1 MSDLPHDRDDTAA
14 RAERARAAL
23 AHPFPVLA
31 ALEAA
36 GGTSA
41 LGLGRD
47 GVAVLPDG
55 IRAAGFAA
63 IDALAATLCG
73 LYPNGGVGQ
82 SLEGPELA
90 RIVELLDLGP
100 LMPDLLPTLR
110 LRDVAGHLAECARLT
125 RMNPILVVAAAEY
138 MSLPADVRATAS
150 PPLDNPD
157 AADELRSQVALSAL
171 LEAIG
176 LAYLLAPKASTDAE
190 RAALFNTRFAAQ
202 ITERLHSKAWKT
214 HCNLFEVL
222 KIKLVEKPLGER
234 LRVKQGLDDTLFDQR
249 SGGGLTLQL
258 NILDAMYE
266 DTLLGNDTNAEAGF
280 ELMAHTFD
288 KDPQPLVGERYTD
301 EWHLD
306 GKPMGVGRCHMAF
319 ADAWVMLY
327 SSWNGAFCANYPE
340 LVFAKLFNPGV
351 AGAAIAYGPEVYFS
365 PRVPTL
371 FITLVL
377 MVLSRER
384 AGARRYGRVD
394 WRDDALRIV
403 WGRVNEVAAGA
414 YQDRVEKA
422 LAEDWAPTPATAPPG
437 PASGRA
443 GSRCAPSSRGPGSR
457 ATWTPASCSSRSPRC
472 RGCPVS
478 GTMRSP
484 RWLPNITRPRTP
496 SRPRRPLVLRPTA
509 CRGAARL

>member
-1 MSDLPHDRDDTAA
+1 
-14 RAERARAAL
+14 
-23 AHPFPVLA
+23 
-31 ALEAA
+31 
-36 GGTSA
+36 
-41 LGLGRD
+41 
-47 GVAVLPDG
+47 
-55 IRAAGFAA
+55 
-63 IDALAATLCG
+63 
-73 LYPNGGVGQ
+73 
-82 SLEGPELA
+82 
-90 RIVELLDLGP
+90 
-100 LMPDLLPTLR
+100 
-110 LRDVAGHLAECARLT
+110 
-125 RMNPILVVAAAEY
+125 
-138 MSLPADVRATAS
+138 
-150 PPLDNPD
+150 
-157 AADELRSQVALSAL
+157 
-171 LEAIG
+171 
-176 LAYLLAPKASTDAE
+176 
-190 RAALFNTRFAAQ
+190 
-202 ITERLHSKAWKT
+202 
-214 HCNLFEVL
+214 LFEVL

-280 ELMAHTFD
+280 ELMAHAFD

-394 WRDDALRIV
+394 WRDEALRMV

-422 LAEDWAPTPATAPPG
+422 LAEDWAAHARYRATRASQRAGWLALRTVIKGARLAGDVDPGELFQQVAQMSGLSRERDDEIAAVVTEHHAAAKAEPSPG
-437 PASGRA
+437 PAPHG
-443 GSRCAPSSRGPGSR
+443 
-457 ATWTPASCSSRSPRC
+457 
-472 RGCPVS
+472 V
-478 GTMRSP
+478 
-484 RWLPNITRPRTP
+484 
-496 SRPRRPLVLRPTA
+496 
-509 CRGAARL
+509 